1 MDIPSNQRTN
11 ICVLFI
17 CDKPYFDRFIQ
28 TYNQLREAGKY
39 SGDVCLIV
47 FYDLYTDP
55 EFQTFMENNTD
66 IHIQY
71 FPPIPFTPSFYEN
84 QSRITRDGHWNQKM
98 FQFQKYYL
106 FHPFLR
112 KWDYVFYLDCGIQI
126 YRDIQ
131 PMLDCA
137 LPNTLLA
144 HSNCYPYFEQTLKDG
159 FWKSSSLFSDLEN
172 KYKLDIDYPQTTIML
187 YDTELTSMETFYS
200 LIGLSIQYPISITN
214 DQSIIAL
221 YFTNVCPV
229 WKQIPLENEEC
240 AFYDYLRRSSQKKPY
255 IMLKVSH
262 IMENN
267 KKIEFI

>member
-1 MDIPSNQRTN
+1 MDISLNKKNRT
-11 ICVLFI
+11 CVLFI

-28 TYNQLREAGKY
+28 TYTQLREAGKY
-39 SGDVCLIV
+39 NGDVCLIV
-47 FYDLYTDP
+47 FDDLYTDP
-55 EFQTFMENNTD
+55 ELQSFIETHRDVQ
-66 IHIQY
+66 IQY
-71 FPPIPFTPSFYEN
+71 FQPIVFPPSFYET
-84 QSRITRDGHWNQKM
+84 QSQIERAPHWNQKM

-131 PMLDCA
+131 PILDCA

-144 HSNCYPYFEQTLKDG
+144 HSNCYPYLDNKLKDG
-159 FWKSSSLFSDLEN
+159 FWKSSSLYTDLEN
-172 KYKLDIDYPQTTIML
+172 KYKLDIDYPQTTVLL

-200 LIGLSIQYPISITN
+200 LIGLSIHYPISLTN

-221 YFTNVCPV
+221 YFTNVCPA

-240 AFYDYLRRSSQKKPY
+240 AFYDYLRRASQKNL
-255 IMLKVSH
+255 ILW
-262 IMENN
+262 
-267 KKIEFI
+267 